1 MLSKRNIRTS
11 RHGDMQLV
19 NKKTGMYLN
28 FATRKVAERNAKQYT
43 QLLGQNITVFEHKHA
58 HGSSF
63 VLNAETIIL

>member
-28 FATRKVAERNAKQYT
+28 FATRKIAEKNAAQYSK
-43 QLLGQNITVFEHKHA
+43 LLGQNITVFERKYA
-58 HGSSF
+58 DGSSF
-63 VLNAETIIL
+63 FLNAETIIL